1 MNANSIHAAPAIEES
16 YQEYEN
22 QAELD
27 AIIDQ
32 LVEAGFLVPSVGIGD
47 CINAW
52 EPYDFRVRFDSLSSI
67 SGYLY
72 IRQLRRLFRSVNLRL
87 RRQVGFPAKSDTDVS
102 KALQM
107 ITGYVIIQ
115 SHKDRPCVEVVC
127 NVNSRYSVID
137 VAIIRDA
144 FLNTGCY
151 QSVHNPQ
158 PLFDKSTLDVT
169 YLTEGVWDTELL
181 DPDPYVFSLNGR
193 RLMFEC

>member
-1 MNANSIHAAPAIEES
+1 MNANSIHATPAIDQGN
-16 YQEYEN
+16 QEHER
-22 QAELD
+22 QAEFDEL
-27 AIIDQ
+27 INQ
-32 LVEAGFLVPSVGIGD
+32 LVEVGFLVPAVGIND

-52 EPYDFRVRFDSLSSI
+52 EPYEFRVRFDSLSVI

-72 IRQLRRLFRSVNLRL
+72 IRKLRRLFRSVNLRL
-87 RRQVGFPAKSDTDVS
+87 RRQAGFPAKSDHDVS

-115 SHKDRPCVEVVC
+115 CHEDRPCVEIVC

-137 VAIIRDA
+137 AVNIRDA

-151 QSVHNPQ
+151 QSERNRQ
-158 PLFDKSTLDVT
+158 PLFDKSTLDVIN
-169 YLTEGVWDTELL
+169 LAEGVWDTELL

-193 RLMFEC
+193 RLMFAC